1 MRFRYSV
8 IFSAS
13 MLSVAILAACGG
25 GTSGSGTNDT
35 TATPNTSSTTGSSSS
50 SSSAG
55 TSVYSSSVC
64 PGITLSAT
72 NAQTLTGDSTPITQ
86 ISLYGVR
93 SYSAPVLINGLHDP
107 SNYLAAPVL
116 PTWQFATTD
125 PTNGTLSSLECDVGQ
140 DVGWHNY
147 HRTSGTSSTIT
158 HGKVIVTG
166 GRNATASHIY
176 TVYNGQQLVA
186 AINDAGLAP
195 KIIRVVGHIDLRW
208 SSNNTVF
215 REYTSYLDQKFG
227 GSIGIP
233 SNTTLVGINDANGN
247 PARITGTTILV
258 GAELG
263 TTTSVMASA
272 TGDPETDF
280 KKWIALGYDGDSYP
294 TWTRNIIIRNL
305 KIDTPW
311 DVNPEDSG
319 NAYAD
324 GITISRTQNIW
335 IDHVTISDGDTPDS
349 IITDSSTRHD
359 GALDI
364 VRGSDYVTISNSF
377 IGDHGKT
384 TLVGNGDSGRAWSD
398 QNRLH
403 VTLTGMWWY
412 GTASRLPLIRFGQL
426 HSFNNLIE
434 GTSNTPT
441 YGHKF
446 AAGIDVRYSSSVLA
460 ENNFHL
466 FTGLKIP
473 ELCGKIIGSTSGSEF
488 RTSGN
493 YFISDKYNSKDWSLA
508 WSGPVNVDSVLIAS
522 TCTEMPTTDVS
533 WAPPYSYTPVCAA
546 QARRNVE
553 ASSGAGRIGMYATT
567 GASTDTLS
575 STSCYDSNVYSF
587 SSSSTSSASSASS
600 VSSSSS
606 AASSAASSSSASS
619 SSAST
624 SSGSATLALAYA
636 NESFGGS
643 TATVSGSIVSSGTT
657 STLTSIGGK
666 MEGAKDGYSLAAQ
679 DITGNFTLTASLNS
693 IGTALAISSTQQY
706 RVGLMMCDCA
716 NGTITSAPI
725 YASLGLGAT
734 ATSSV
739 YYPYY
744 ASRATT
750 GASIAKSTFSA
761 TDTQPASTLIF
772 VLARNGLT
780 VTLSYSTD
788 GGSSFTAKTT
798 TFTALPDT
806 LKVGIFGASGVATT
820 GSAITF
826 SNISITQ

>member
-1 MRFRYSV
+1 MRFAYSAG
-8 IFSAS
+8 FTAS
-13 MLSVAILAACGG
+13 ILSVAILAACGG
-25 GTSGSGTNDT
+25 GSSGSGTSD
-35 TATPNTSSTTGSSSS
+35 ASVTPNTSAATASSSTSSSS
-50 SSSAG
+50 SSTSSTSA
-55 TSVYSSSVC
+55 YSSATC
-64 PGITLSAT
+64 PSLTLAAT
-72 NAQTLTGDSTPITQ
+72 DAQTLTGDSTPITQ
-86 ISLYGVR
+86 IPLYGVR
-93 SYSAPVLINGLHDP
+93 SYSAPALISGLHDP

-116 PTWQFATTD
+116 PTWQFAATD
-125 PTNGTLSSLECDVGQ
+125 PTNGILSSLECDVAQ

-147 HRTSGTSSTIT
+147 HRTSGTASTIT

-215 REYTSYLDQKFG
+215 KEYTSYLDQKFG
-227 GSIGIP
+227 GSISIP

-247 PARITGTTILV
+247 PARITGTTILI
-258 GAELG
+258 GTELG
-263 TTTSVMASA
+263 TTTSVMTSA

-324 GITISRTQNIW
+324 GVTISRAQNVW
-335 IDHVTISDGDTPDS
+335 IDHVSISDGDTPDS
-349 IITDSSTRHD
+349 IITDNSTRHD

-364 VRGSDYVTISNSF
+364 VRGSDYVTVSNSF

-426 HSFNNLIE
+426 HSFNNLVE
-434 GTSNTPT
+434 GTTNTAS

-446 AAGIDVRYSSSVLA
+446 EAGLDVRYSSSVLV

-466 FTGLKIP
+466 FTGLKVP
-473 ELCGKIIGSTSGSEF
+473 ELCGKISGSSSGSEF

-508 WSGPVNVDSVLIAS
+508 WTGPINVDSVLIAS
-522 TCTEMPTTDVS
+522 ACTEMPTTDVS
-533 WAPPYSYTPVCAA
+533 WTPPYSYTPVCAA

-553 ASSGAGRIGMYATT
+553 VGSGAGRVGLYATT
-567 GASTDTLS
+567 GTSTDTLS
-575 STSCYDSNVYSF
+575 STSCYDSNVYSA
-587 SSSSTSSASSASS
+587 SSSTASSAASSASAS
-600 VSSSSS
+600 TASASSS
-606 AASSAASSSSASS
+606 ATSSAASSSSSTASS
-619 SSAST
+619 LPAST
-624 SSGSATLALAYA
+624 ISAWSDT
-636 NESFGGS
+636 FD
-643 TATVSGSIVSSGTT
+643 TATT
-657 STLTSIGGK
+657 STLTTASYAALPTDSTLPAYIKLSGTVSVSSGVVTLTGARLSIGAYASTATTATTSPGGIFNIVGK
-666 MEGAKDGYSLAAQ
+666 TCQMILTAGSTGTGS
-679 DITGNFTLTASLNS
+679 GNFQVFVDNNTTSSSASIHGS
-693 IGTALAISSTQQY
+693 SSKVYTALATSIVAGDNTISWTLTDSSWPS
-706 RVGLMMCDCA
+706 
-716 NGTITSAPI
+716 GTGSFITLRTES
-725 YASLGLGAT
+725 
-734 ATSSV
+734 
-739 YYPYY
+739 
-744 ASRATT
+744 
-750 GASIAKSTFSA
+750 SA
-761 TDTQPASTLIF
+761 T
-772 VLARNGLT
+772 
-780 VTLSYSTD
+780 VTIDAISLSC
-788 GGSSFTAKTT
+788 
-798 TFTALPDT
+798 
-806 LKVGIFGASGVATT
+806 
-820 GSAITF
+820 
-826 SNISITQ
+826 N